1 MKKKERRKN
10 KMNTSGDAAESIV
23 RMGLQGFDVA
33 ARITGSGAKEIAIL
47 LYTILKDKEQVK
59 GKTKLVNMLKS
70 GKELKVFS
78 IKEDDFKKFTD
89 EAKRYGVLFSA
100 LINKKEKNSDG
111 MIDIMVRAEDASKIN
126 RIVER
131 FNLATVDTASIKSE
145 IQKSKDEKDK
155 GIVVKSVEER
165 LVDDILSKPINKE
178 DNELSNPNVAKTEK
192 SPLLE
197 PISNNKNKSEMG
209 ANLDKP
215 SVRKEI
221 KSIREE
227 QKAKAELDK
236 SELKNEKTTKNK
248 TTKHKQPKNKKRK
261 SKERGM

>member
-1 MKKKERRKN
+1 
-10 KMNTSGDAAESIV
+10 MNTSGDAAESIV

-33 ARITGSGAKEIAIL
+33 ARITGSGAKEVAIL
-47 LYTILKDKEQVK
+47 IYTILKDKNQVK

-78 IKEDDFKKFTD
+78 VKEDDFKKFTD

-100 LINKKEKNSDG
+100 LINKREKNSDG

-131 FNLATVDTASIKSE
+131 FNLATVDTASIKSQ

-155 GIVVKSVEER
+155 SIVVKSVEER

-178 DNELSNPNVAKTEK
+178 ENVPTNPNVAKTEK
-192 SPLLE
+192 SPLSE
-197 PISNNKNKSEMG
+197 PILDNKSKSEMG

-215 SVRKEI
+215 SVREELKAI
-221 KSIREE
+221 KQE
-227 QKAKAELDK
+227 QKVKSELD
-236 SELKNEKTTKNK
+236 SNELKNEKPSKNK
-248 TTKHKQPKNKKRK
+248 TTKHKQPKKKK
-261 SKERGM
+261 SKERGI